1 MANGNKVEV
10 KRQIKWLLKFLLCLI
25 LLFNL
30 TRCYYNAPIGYI
42 IKPDDISQIT
52 VRSGTTGKTYEI
64 SKASQVDEFVE
75 AISEYQMIIYTTP
88 IQRDGWS
95 YHMTF
100 YFKGGGSY
108 SLVFGNGYTC
118 VSGTAKYLPVGN
130 FAMVNDLENFVQ
142 TVETFLEKLSI
153 I

>member
-1 MANGNKVEV
+1 
-10 KRQIKWLLKFLLCLI
+10 
-25 LLFNL
+25 
-30 TRCYYNAPIGYI
+30 
-42 IKPDDISQIT
+42 
-52 VRSGTTGKTYEI
+52 
-64 SKASQVDEFVE
+64 
-75 AISEYQMIIYTTP
+75 
-88 IQRDGWS
+88 
-95 YHMTF
+95 MTF

>member
-1 MANGNKVEV
+1 
-10 KRQIKWLLKFLLCLI
+10 
-25 LLFNL
+25 
-30 TRCYYNAPIGYI
+30 
-42 IKPDDISQIT
+42 
-52 VRSGTTGKTYEI
+52 
-64 SKASQVDEFVE
+64 
-75 AISEYQMIIYTTP
+75 
-88 IQRDGWS
+88 
-95 YHMTF
+95 MTF
-100 YFKGGGSY
+100 YFKSGGSY

>member
-75 AISEYQMIIYTTP
+75 AISEYQMIIYTTQMC
-88 IQRDGWS
+88 IRDS
-95 YHMTF
+95 
-100 YFKGGGSY
+100 
-108 SLVFGNGYTC
+108 
-118 VSGTAKYLPVGN
+118 SGTLHRNRIPLRRNALHNRQSPGLPHPHS
-130 FAMVNDLENFVQ
+130 AP
-142 TVETFLEKLSI
+142 
-153 I
+153 